1 VISCQLSAI
10 ENLIEHKLPKLLDG
24 ESDMLDLRPIG
35 IEDYAER
42 YSKPLSGLH
51 DKVWVETY
59 AKTHSP
65 AMMVGPLEGQFLKML
80 ATMTGARRILEIGM
94 FTGYSTLAWAEA
106 LPKDGR
112 VVTCDVNPHTTEI
125 AKRYFA
131 ESPHG
136 QKIEIKLGPALESLK
151 LISGPFDLCFIDAD
165 KENYSAYYDR
175 CIELV
180 RSKGLIVLDNM
191 LRGGRVL
198 DPTDAATR
206 AVDAL
211 NKRIRDDERVENVLL
226 PVRDGIMLVRKL

>member
-1 VISCQLSAI
+1 
-10 ENLIEHKLPKLLDG
+10 
-24 ESDMLDLRPIG
+24 MLDLRPIG

-42 YSKPLSGLH
+42 HSKPLSDLH
-51 DKVWVETY
+51 GKLWVETY
-59 AKTHSP
+59 AKTRSP

-112 VVTCDVNPHTTEI
+112 VVTCDVNPETTEI

-136 QKIEIKLGPALESLK
+136 QKIEIKFGAALESLK
-151 LISGPFDLCFIDAD
+151 TLSGPFDICFIDAD
-165 KENYSAYYDR
+165 KENYSAYYDLGM
-175 CIELV
+175 ELV
-180 RSKGLIVLDNM
+180 RPRGLIILDNM
-191 LRGGRVL
+191 LRSGRVL
-198 DPTDAATR
+198 DPRDEGTKAI
-206 AVDAL
+206 DAL

>member
-1 VISCQLSAI
+1 
-10 ENLIEHKLPKLLDG
+10 
-24 ESDMLDLRPIG
+24 MLDLRPIG

-42 YSKPLSGLH
+42 CSKPLSGLH
-51 DKVWVETY
+51 DKLWVETY

-80 ATMTGARRILEIGM
+80 AVMTGARRILEIGM

-112 VVTCDVNPHTTEI
+112 VVTCDVNPQTTEI

-151 LISGPFDLCFIDAD
+151 LIPGPFDLCFIDAD
-165 KENYSAYYDR
+165 KENYGAYYDR
-175 CIELV
+175 CMELV
-180 RSKGLIVLDNM
+180 RPKGLIVLDNM
-191 LRGGRVL
+191 LRSGRVL
-198 DPTDAATR
+198 DPHDEATKS
-206 AVDAL
+206 VDGL
-211 NKRIRDDERVENVLL
+211 NKRIREDERVENVLL